1 MQEAPTPLSAY
12 WLRSLQEGRL
22 NTALLLSTVF
32 SEKYNGRNMEV
43 GEVAEIFLPTA
54 SDPVTCEPGEPR
66 QLRPKLLF
74 RAGCLQA
81 SPFLWVGDEE
91 AGDDTLYVCFGPLRQ
106 KRQVMKIFSSGSTL
120 EEDVVKCGDSTQVVR
135 VSNYIKSL
143 LDRLWADDRLGER
156 LSAAVAERPGH
167 RVLFA
172 GVSHGAVLAQAAALR
187 FKLTRSDPDA
197 ATQTLSG
204 TGQTRCGSGEVT
216 VVSWNGYKW
225 TDAQGA
231 ALAGQQLRL
240 LPLALSM
247 VEAGVRLV
255 DSVVEYPAGEFEPM
269 PGVTALDFIQGS
281 GRMHNNNVELR
292 WCHPVRSCG
301 IAKPWHN
308 KGSRHRRFLR
318 VRCGEGNQELGVH
331 EPHASVALR
340 PSGPEGHEDGH
351 GGVARGRRGRA
362 EGGRGED
369 GAEEPK
375 PTALRHHHGRG
386 ELHVHC
392 RGRGVGGLG
401 RERGFFGGPGTAV
414 AVAFACFREAPWR
427 ACLVDVRPAA

>member
-1 MQEAPTPLSAY
+1 MGACGSTQLRAPGQWAM
-12 WLRSLQEGRL
+12 QEGRL

-269 PGVTALDFIQGS
+269 PGVTALDRATGDFFECVVGKVTRNLES
-281 GRMHNNNVELR
+281 MNRMRQLHFAQAVLKAMKMAMVASLAEDVAAPREVVER
-292 WCHPVRSCG
+292 MVQRSL
-301 IAKPWHN
+301 
-308 KGSRHRRFLR
+308 SRRL
-318 VRCGEGNQELGVH
+318 
-331 EPHASVALR
+331 S
-340 PSGPEGHEDGH
+340 DITT
-351 GGVARGRRGRA
+351 
-362 EGGRGED
+362 
-369 GAEEPK
+369 AEESFMSI
-375 PTALRHHHGRG
+375 A
-386 ELHVHC
+386 
-392 RGRGVGGLG
+392 
-401 RERGFFGGPGTAV
+401 ADV
-414 AVAFACFREAPWR
+414 ASE
-427 ACLVDVRPAA
+427 DSDESEDSSAAQGQR

>member
-1 MQEAPTPLSAY
+1 MQEAPTLLSAY
-12 WLRSLQEGRL
+12 WRRSLQEGRL

-32 SEKYNGRNMEV
+32 SEKYSGRTMEV
-43 GEVAEIFLPTA
+43 GEVAEVFLPTA

-81 SPFLWVGDEE
+81 SPFLWLGDEE

-135 VSNYIKSL
+135 VSNYVKSL

-187 FKLTRSDPDA
+187 FKLTRSVPDA
-197 ATQTLSG
+197 ATQTPSG
-204 TGQTRCGSGEVT
+204 TGQSLCASGEVT

-269 PGVTALDFIQGS
+269 PGVTALDRATGNFFECVVGKVTRNLES
-281 GRMHNNNVELR
+281 MHRMRQLHFAQAVLKAMKMAMVASLAEVVAAPKEVVER
-292 WCHPVRSCG
+292 MVQRSL
-301 IAKPWHN
+301 
-308 KGSRHRRFLR
+308 SRRLSDI
-318 VRCGEGNQELGVH
+318 
-331 EPHASVALR
+331 PT
-340 PSGPEGHEDGH
+340 
-351 GGVARGRRGRA
+351 
-362 EGGRGED
+362 
-369 GAEEPK
+369 AEESFMSI
-375 PTALRHHHGRG
+375 TAD
-386 ELHVHC
+386 
-392 RGRGVGGLG
+392 
-401 RERGFFGGPGTAV
+401 V
-414 AVAFACFREAPWR
+414 ASE
-427 ACLVDVRPAA
+427 DSDESEDSSAAQGQR

>member
-1 MQEAPTPLSAY
+1 VLFRSRCLSCCCPRCFRGSEPGEEGSSLRGGLATPTSMGACGSTELRAPGQRAKQEAPTLLSAY

-32 SEKYNGRNMEV
+32 SEKYSGRRMEV
-43 GEVAEIFLPTA
+43 GEVAEISLPTA
-54 SDPVTCEPGEPR
+54 SDPVTCEPGKPR

-74 RAGCLQA
+74 RTGCLQA
-81 SPFLWVGDEE
+81 SPFLWLGDEE
-91 AGDDTLYVCFGPLRQ
+91 AGDATLYVCFGPLRQ

-120 EEDVVKCGDSTQVVR
+120 QEDVVKCGDATQVVR

-187 FKLTRSDPDA
+187 FKLTWSDPDA
-197 ATQTLSG
+197 AMQTLSG
-204 TGQTRCGSGEVT
+204 TGQTRCASGEVT

-240 LPLALSM
+240 LPVALSL

-269 PGVTALDFIQGS
+269 PGVTALDRDTGDFFECVVGKVHRNLES
-281 GRMHNNNVELR
+281 MNRMRQLHFAQAVLKAMKMAMVASLADEVAEPRAVVEMM
-292 WCHPVRSCG
+292 VQRSL
-301 IAKPWHN
+301 
-308 KGSRHRRFLR
+308 SRRLSDI
-318 VRCGEGNQELGVH
+318 LT
-331 EPHASVALR
+331 
-340 PSGPEGHEDGH
+340 
-351 GGVARGRRGRA
+351 
-362 EGGRGED
+362 
-369 GAEEPK
+369 AEESFM
-375 PTALRHHHGRG
+375 AI
-386 ELHVHC
+386 
-392 RGRGVGGLG
+392 
-401 RERGFFGGPGTAV
+401 AADV
-414 AVAFACFREAPWR
+414 ATE
-427 ACLVDVRPAA
+427 DSDESEESSAAQGQR